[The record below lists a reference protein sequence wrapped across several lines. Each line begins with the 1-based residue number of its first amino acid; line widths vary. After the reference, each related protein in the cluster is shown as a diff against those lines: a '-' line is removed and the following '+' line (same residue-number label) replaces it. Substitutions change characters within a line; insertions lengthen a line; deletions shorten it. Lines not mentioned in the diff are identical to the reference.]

1 MRKLFVVSTL
11 LIIMST
17 SMVFAQSKSIFTI
30 NAGYQ
35 NPKDAKG
42 GMLVGVTMGTAID
55 EAVDIGVGVDVFHK
69 AYSEETQVAKNEQ
82 EGLTTNTASTLVDY
96 ARTIVPVNLVLN
108 VKIPFSRYMGYFI
121 RGTLSYQFLI
131 SQEKN
136 YELNLS
142 KTRKFGGL
150 GWRGAAGVYYRVGR
164 RSTLLADVFY
174 NNCEV
179 SRSISKSDKG
189 LPVTERVDL
198 SGLGFRL
205 GVALDMR

>member
-1 MRKLFVVSTL
+1 MRKFVVVLAL
-11 LIIMST
+11 LIMST
-17 SMVFAQSKSIFTI
+17 IAFAQNKSIFTI

-35 NPKDAKG
+35 NPKDAKS
-42 GMLVGVTMGTAID
+42 GMLVGVEMGTAID
-55 EAVDIGVGVDVFHK
+55 EAVDIGVGVDIFHK
-69 AYSEETQVAKNEQ
+69 AYSEETQVAKDEQ
-82 EGLTTNTASTLVDY
+82 EGLTTNTTSKLVDY
-96 ARTIVPVNLVLN
+96 ARTIVPVNLDVN

-121 RGTLSYQFLI
+121 SGTLSYQFLI

-150 GWRGAAGVYYRVGR
+150 GWRGAGGVYYRVGR
-164 RSTLLADVFY
+164 RSTLLADIFY

-179 SRSISKSDKG
+179 SRSVSKSDKG

>member
-1 MRKLFVVSTL
+1 MRKFSMVLAL
-11 LIIMST
+11 LTIMST
-17 SMVFAQSKSIFTI
+17 LAFAQSKSIFTI

-35 NPKDAKG
+35 NPKDAKS
-42 GMLVGVTMGTAID
+42 GMLVGATMGTAID

-69 AYSEETQVAKNEQ
+69 AYSEETQVAKDEQ
-82 EGLTTNTASTLVDY
+82 QGLTTNTTSTLVDY

-108 VKIPFSRYMGYFI
+108 VKIPFSSYMGYFI

-136 YELNLS
+136 YEQNVS

-164 RSTLLADVFY
+164 RSTLLGDVFY

-179 SRSISKSDKG
+179 SRSVSKSDKG

-198 SGLGFRL
+198 SGLGFRV